1 MVFILIKFYIA
12 IALSLFVPGYFFIKL
27 LLQKSDDRFSVIE
40 KLLLSFSFSLI
51 ITNFLV
57 IVMDFLSI
65 AITAKSIFAVL
76 VGTSAILA
84 FLSWKSSLKR
94 KGESQV
100 TSKFKFVTLR
110 NFSYRQILIFL
121 SILLLSCLIRTF
133 YVSDGIVP
141 QTTDLGHHIYWS
153 KTISE
158 SGQLPNYGMPD
169 FIIGEHIIFSVV
181 SLLSGFSYISA
192 MPVVILF
199 LINIFSLLAVSIC
212 AYWLI
217 SAFTS
222 KEIGKTSSFFTLL
235 IVGTFFAT
243 SSPQAKFIAG
253 GVIGNLIGNL
263 FIPLAIYLF
272 IVAIRHKD
280 PNIAKLFYICLAGLA
295 FTHHLSTF
303 IFLYV
308 FAGFFIFFIALAL
321 IAYRFNFLKLF
332 EDIRPYLLVF
342 LSKSNL
348 ATLVLIIGFALFV
361 HMPSYL
367 NKSAVDTAVGAPS
380 KSTRVGL
387 PIGAITL
394 SVGAWKFFY
403 SLLGVIV
410 LGLITLKQLSKKASE
425 KTISRLVSI
434 AFLFSWFFVIFLM
447 SAKPALLKVDII
459 SGRIVSYITYPL
471 AIFSAFFIV
480 FIFTKLFKKA
490 SPMIA
495 QILFFVVIG
504 TGMIS
509 GFADI
514 SDSTR
519 NSNPLKENL
528 VLQTYR
534 ASEFLN
540 GIAKKDENVLKDH
553 IHLEGDTWMKLFFM
567 KGYKYPLSRSYLR
580 RYEDITKKRE
590 TCTRDM
596 IAIPSSEIGGECFK
610 ETKVKYVVLK
620 NGFDNAQF
628 EKSNDFSKI
637 YASSNVVI
645 YQKYDEK

>member
-1 MVFILIKFYIA
+1 MIFIFVKFYIA
-12 IALSLFVPGYFFIKL
+12 IALSLFIPGYFFTKL
-27 LLQKSDDRFSVIE
+27 FLRNSDSQFSVIE

-51 ITNFLV
+51 LTNFLV
-57 IVMDFLSI
+57 IMMNFLSI
-65 AITAKSIFAVL
+65 AITAKSTLAVL
-76 VGTSAILA
+76 AGSSLILA
-84 FLSWKSSLKR
+84 ILSWKYSAKQKNKNQITSR
-94 KGESQV
+94 
-100 TSKFKFVTLR
+100 SKFITLR
-110 NFSYRQILIFL
+110 NFSYRQMLIFL
-121 SILLLSCLIRTF
+121 GIILLSCLIRTF
-133 YVSDGIVP
+133 YISDGIVP

-158 SGQLPNYGMPD
+158 SGKLPNYGMPD

-181 SLLSGFSYISA
+181 SLISGFSYISA
-192 MPVVILF
+192 MPVVVLF

-212 AYWLI
+212 GYWLI
-217 SAFTS
+217 STFTS
-222 KEIGKTSSFFTLL
+222 KKIGKTASFFTLL
-235 IVGTFFAT
+235 IIGTFFAT
-243 SSPQAKFIAG
+243 SSPQAKFVSG

-272 IVAIRHKD
+272 IVAIQRKD
-280 PNIAKLFYICLAGLA
+280 SNIAKLFYICLAGLA

-308 FAGFFIFFIALAL
+308 FAGFFVLFIALTFV
-321 IAYRFNFLKLF
+321 AYRFKFLKLF

-342 LSKSNL
+342 LSKGNL
-348 ATLVLIIGFALFV
+348 ATLALIAGFALFI

-367 NKSAVDTAVGAPS
+367 NKNAIDTAVGAPS

-387 PIGAITL
+387 TIGSIML
-394 SVGAWKFFY
+394 SVGAWKLFY
-403 SLLGVIV
+403 SLLGAIA
-410 LGLITLKQLSKKASE
+410 LAFTTFKKLSKKASK
-425 KTISRLVSI
+425 KTIPRIVSI
-434 AFLFSWFFVIFLM
+434 AFMSSWFFTILIM
-447 SAKPALLKVDII
+447 STKPALLKVDII
-459 SGRIVSYITYPL
+459 SSRIVSYITYPL

-480 FIFTKLFKKA
+480 FVFTKLFKKT
-490 SPMIA
+490 SPIIA

-519 NSNPLKENL
+519 NNDPLKETA
-528 VLQTYR
+528 VMQTYR
-534 ASEFLN
+534 ASQFLN
-540 GIAKKDENVLKDH
+540 GITKENENVLKDH
-553 IHLEGDTWMKLFFM
+553 IYLEGDTWMKLFFM
-567 KGYKYPLSRSYLR
+567 KDYNYPLSRSYLR
-580 RYEDITKKRE
+580 RYEDIAKERE

-596 IAIPSSEIGGECFK
+596 IAIPNSETGEKCFE
-610 ETKVKYVVLK
+610 ETKVKYIVLK

-628 EKSNDFSKI
+628 EKSTDFSKI